1 MGKKL
6 EKVLSSPNI
15 RRSAEADTVPTGFE
29 AVHVKV
35 PRSLTSTAV
44 NMSSDI
50 TAPLG
55 SVSLSLI
62 VILGSWIL
70 LLPASL
76 VYSHTMVA
84 GGTALTMQVNLATD
98 VEVVLDRT
106 ELLVTTKFSSIGGA
120 TNMDGAEIVEHITS
134 LVPV

>member
-1 MGKKL
+1 MGEKL
-6 EKVLSSPNI
+6 ISSPNI

-29 AVHVKV
+29 AVHAKV

-44 NMSSDI
+44 NVRLDI

-55 SVSLSLI
+55 SISLSLI

-70 LLPASL
+70 PSPASL

-84 GGTALTMQVNLATD
+84 GGTALTMQVNDATD

-106 ELLVTTKFSSIGGA
+106 ELLVTTKFTSIGGA
-120 TNMDGAEIVEHITS
+120 TNIDGAKIMEDIIS